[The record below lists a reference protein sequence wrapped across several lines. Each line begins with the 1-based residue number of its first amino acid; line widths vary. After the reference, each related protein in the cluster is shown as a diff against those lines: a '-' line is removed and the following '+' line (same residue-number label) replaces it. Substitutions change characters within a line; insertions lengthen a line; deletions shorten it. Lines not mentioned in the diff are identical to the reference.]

1 MSHDQKKALGKILL
15 EQQAVEPHDLERIAA
30 QREPGSPPLATR
42 LTDAGLVSELEA
54 LKALSA
60 QRGVPGLDLH
70 QICIKLIDLAS
81 IPRDI
86 ALVHKLLPVLERQD
100 RIFIAMANPE
110 DKKVIEEIEFVTGK
124 RVFAYIALEGT
135 LLRAIRDAYDA
146 RDRGETHFV
155 GPTCPADVLKR
166 AGLDPKKYGR
176 AEAAPPAEAPPR
188 APPPLPEAPSV
199 APRPPAAS
207 QAPAAPTSPPRLA
220 PPPPPPRGARPA
232 VAPPPL
238 TASPAP
244 PPVAPHTLATSPPK
258 RKTSQPAMQ
267 AVSAGQA
274 VARNVDITSVKPPP
288 PARPSFRAE
297 PANTE
302 NRFRP
307 SSPNMPAVR
316 ATVVVDA
323 KMERAVGQAEIAE
336 ADFDLEGVESA
347 VPTPSPT
354 LTPRDPVPVPTGKK
368 KILVV
373 DDEREIRTLIR
384 KVMEERGHVV
394 VEADRGKLALQMLK
408 LENPD
413 LVILDAMLPEVH
425 GFDIA
430 KRIRG
435 SSRYGHI
442 PIVMVSAV
450 YRGWRFAQDAKQ
462 SYGVDAYLE
471 KPFRVQELVT
481 VAENALRDG
490 RAPADPERMSAEAEQ
505 LLNDGVA
512 AYRGGDLERA
522 TELLQQ
528 GVAIDPFAYR
538 LRFHLGLLFGKRGL
552 LYDAI
557 EQLER
562 AVQIQAQHFP
572 SLKNLA
578 ILYQQAGFR
587 NKALEAWER
596 ALGAAPDEETK
607 RAIKEH
613 IVSLL

>member
-1 MSHDQKKALGKILL
+1 
-15 EQQAVEPHDLERIAA
+15 
-30 QREPGSPPLATR
+30 
-42 LTDAGLVSELEA
+42 
-54 LKALSA
+54 
-60 QRGVPGLDLH
+60 
-70 QICIKLIDLAS
+70 
-81 IPRDI
+81 
-86 ALVHKLLPVLERQD
+86 
-100 RIFIAMANPE
+100 
-110 DKKVIEEIEFVTGK
+110 
-124 RVFAYIALEGT
+124 
-135 LLRAIRDAYDA
+135 
-146 RDRGETHFV
+146 
-155 GPTCPADVLKR
+155 
-166 AGLDPKKYGR
+166 
-176 AEAAPPAEAPPR
+176 
-188 APPPLPEAPSV
+188 
-199 APRPPAAS
+199 
-207 QAPAAPTSPPRLA
+207 
-220 PPPPPPRGARPA
+220 
-232 VAPPPL
+232 
-238 TASPAP
+238 
-244 PPVAPHTLATSPPK
+244 
-258 RKTSQPAMQ
+258 MQ
-267 AVSAGQA
+267 AVSVGQA

>member
-1 MSHDQKKALGKILL
+1 MSQDQKKALGRILL
-15 EQQAVEPHDLERIAA
+15 EQQAVRPQDLERVASV
-30 QREPGSPPLATR
+30 REPGGPPLATR
-42 LTDAGLVSELEA
+42 LIEAGVVSELEA

-70 QICIKLIDLAS
+70 QICIKLVDLAS

-135 LLRAIRDAYDA
+135 LLRTIRDAYDA
-146 RDRGETHFV
+146 RDRGESHYV
-155 GPTCPADVLKR
+155 GPTTPAEVLKR
-166 AGLDPKKYGR
+166 AGLDPRLFGR
-176 AEAAPPAEAPPR
+176 HEPISAPLGATEVGA
-188 APPPLPEAPSV
+188 ST
-199 APRPPAAS
+199 PPAA
-207 QAPAAPTSPPRLA
+207 P
-220 PPPPPPRGARPA
+220 
-232 VAPPPL
+232 VA
-238 TASPAP
+238 PAP
-244 PPVAPHTLATSPPK
+244 PPNTSASVAARRKDVMEERDNPFPSAPPTSPGRPAPK
-258 RKTSQPAMQ
+258 PMFPSATPRVEISSGDGRSNAAPLPRGGSQAAPLPKA
-267 AVSAGQA
+267 
-274 VARNVDITSVKPPP
+274 
-288 PARPSFRAE
+288 SFRVE

-302 NRFRP
+302 SRFRP
-307 SSPNMPAVR
+307 STPGMPAVK
-316 ATVVVDA
+316 APPAAVVVDD
-323 KMERAVGQAEIAE
+323 KMERAVAEINE
-336 ADFDLEGVESA
+336 ADFGDIAEEVGLSVAAALPKE
-347 VPTPSPT
+347 PI
-354 LTPRDPVPVPTGKK
+354 PVPAGKK
-368 KILVV
+368 KVLVV
-373 DDEREIRTLIR
+373 DDEREIRVLIR
-384 KVMEERGHVV
+384 RVMEERGHIV

-413 LVILDAMLPEVH
+413 LIVLDAMLPEVH

-430 KRIRG
+430 KRIRN

-471 KPFRVQELVT
+471 KPFRVQELIAIV
-481 VAENALRDG
+481 ENALQQG
-490 RAPADPERMSAEAEQ
+490 RAPADPERMSSDAEK
-505 LLNDGVA
+505 LLNDGVS
-512 AYRGGDLERA
+512 AYRSGDLERA
-522 TELLQQ
+522 TELLQK
-528 GVAIDPFAYR
+528 GVTIDPFAYR
-538 LRFHLGLLFGKRGL
+538 LRFHLGLLLGKRGM

-562 AVQIQAQHFP
+562 AVQIQSTHFA

-596 ALGAAPDEETK
+596 ALGSAPDEETK